1 MASYRNNKSENALWD
16 GNKQTV
22 TLVYDE
28 DNDAIKMLRVNSDGE
43 LVVSTRPQEPVTVI
57 DSDGDELTLS
67 GETQNNKAHLFVN
80 TDNVE
85 DLLHDLIVEMRKI
98 NFQLAIM
105 TDTSLQ
111 DEDVGDI
118 L

>member
-1 MASYRNNKSENALWD
+1 MAGYRNNKSENALWD
-16 GNKQTV
+16 GNRNSV

-28 DNDAIKMLRVNSDGE
+28 DSDTIKMLRINSDGE
-43 LVVSTRPQEPVTVI
+43 LVVSTKAQESIATE
-57 DSDGDELTLS
+57 DSDGDLLNIS
-67 GETQNNKAHLFVN
+67 GETQNNKAQLYVN

-85 DLLHDLIVEMRKI
+85 DLLHDLIVEMKKI